1 MNIKDKV
8 LVVEDEKGISGFIR
22 AILTANG
29 YDVILAHTGAEAF
42 SMISSHC
49 PDLIVLDLGLP
60 IIDGRVVL
68 TRLRQSGVQVPVI
81 VLTARDGVED
91 TVGSLEDG
99 ANDHMTK
106 PFQFAELLARV
117 RLRLSDDVASADPS
131 GRLSHGD
138 LQLDLRAHRVH
149 VDGKWV
155 DLSRREMGL
164 LEVFLRHPGQ
174 ILSRAQ
180 LLGRVWGLDFDP
192 ASNVVDVYVRAL
204 RRKIGAHRVETIR
217 GSGYRLP

>member
-1 MNIKDKV
+1 MSRI
-8 LVVEDEKGISGFIR
+8 LVAEDDRGIADFICR
-22 AILTANG
+22 GLRDAGYATDVAEDGLTAYELARG
-29 YDVILAHTGAEAF
+29 GEYDLV
-42 SMISSHC
+42 
-49 PDLIVLDLGLP
+49 VLDLGLP

-68 TRLRQSGVQVPVI
+68 TRLRQSGVSVPVI

-117 RLRLSDDVASADPS
+117 RLRLTDEAAGDAS
-131 GRLSHGD
+131 GRIAHGD
-138 LQLDLRAHRVH
+138 LVLDPRTQRVQ

-155 DLSRREMGL
+155 DLSRREMSL

>member
-1 MNIKDKV
+1 MSRI
-8 LVVEDEKGISGFIR
+8 LVAEDDRGIADFICR
-22 AILTANG
+22 GLRDVG
-29 YDVILAHTGAEAF
+29 YATDVAEDGLIAYELARGGEY
-42 SMISSHC
+42 
-49 PDLIVLDLGLP
+49 DLVVLDLGLP

-68 TRLRQSGVQVPVI
+68 TRLRQSGVSVPVI

-117 RLRLSDDVASADPS
+117 RLRLTDEAAGDAS
-131 GRLSHGD
+131 GRIAHGD
-138 LQLDLRAHRVH
+138 LVLDPRTQRVQ

>member
-1 MNIKDKV
+1 MSRI
-8 LVVEDEKGISGFIR
+8 LVAEDDRGIADFICR
-22 AILTANG
+22 GLRDAGYATDVAEDGLTAYELARG
-29 YDVILAHTGAEAF
+29 GEYDLV
-42 SMISSHC
+42 
-49 PDLIVLDLGLP
+49 VLDLGLP

-68 TRLRQSGVQVPVI
+68 TRLRQSGVSVPVI

-117 RLRLSDDVASADPS
+117 RLRLTDEAAGDAS
-131 GRLSHGD
+131 GRIAHGD
-138 LQLDLRAHRVH
+138 LVLDPRPQRVQ

-180 LLGRVWGLDFDP
+180 LLGRVWGLDFEP

>member
-1 MNIKDKV
+1 MSRI
-8 LVVEDEKGISGFIR
+8 LVAEDDRGIADFICR
-22 AILTANG
+22 GLRDAGYATDVAEDGLTAYELARG
-29 YDVILAHTGAEAF
+29 GDYDLV
-42 SMISSHC
+42 
-49 PDLIVLDLGLP
+49 VLDLGLP

-68 TRLRQSGVQVPVI
+68 TRLRQSGATVPVV

-117 RLRLSDDVASADPS
+117 RLRLSDDTAGDAS
-131 GRLSHGD
+131 GRIAHGD
-138 LQLDLRAHRVH
+138 LVLDPRTQRVQ

-155 DLSRREMGL
+155 DLSRREMSL

-204 RRKIGAHRVETIR
+204 RRKLGAHRVETIR

>member
-1 MNIKDKV
+1 MSRI
-8 LVVEDEKGISGFIR
+8 LVAEDDRGIADFICR
-22 AILTANG
+22 GLRDAGYATDVAEDGLTAYELARG
-29 YDVILAHTGAEAF
+29 GDYDLV
-42 SMISSHC
+42 
-49 PDLIVLDLGLP
+49 VLDLGLP

-68 TRLRQSGVQVPVI
+68 TRLRQSGATVPVV

-117 RLRLSDDVASADPS
+117 RLRLSDDTAGDAS
-131 GRLSHGD
+131 GRIAHGD
-138 LQLDLRAHRVH
+138 LVLDPRTQRVQ

-155 DLSRREMGL
+155 DLSRREMSL
-164 LEVFLRHPGQ
+164 PEVFLRHPGQ

>member
-1 MNIKDKV
+1 MSRI
-8 LVVEDEKGISGFIR
+8 LVAEDDRGIADFICR
-22 AILTANG
+22 GLRDAGYATDVAEDGLTAYELARG
-29 YDVILAHTGAEAF
+29 GEYDLV
-42 SMISSHC
+42 
-49 PDLIVLDLGLP
+49 VLDLGLP

-68 TRLRQSGVQVPVI
+68 TRLRQSGVSVPVI

-117 RLRLSDDVASADPS
+117 RLRLTDEAAGDAS
-131 GRLSHGD
+131 GRIAHGD
-138 LQLDLRAHRVH
+138 LVLDPRTQRVQ

>member
-1 MNIKDKV
+1 MSRI
-8 LVVEDEKGISGFIR
+8 LVAEDDRGIADFICR
-22 AILTANG
+22 GLRDAGYATDVAEDGLTAYELARG
-29 YDVILAHTGAEAF
+29 GEYDLV
-42 SMISSHC
+42 
-49 PDLIVLDLGLP
+49 VLDLGLP

-117 RLRLSDDVASADPS
+117 RLRLSDDTAGDAS
-131 GRLSHGD
+131 GRIAHGD
-138 LQLDLRAHRVH
+138 LVLDPRTQRVQ

-155 DLSRREMGL
+155 DLSRREMSL

-204 RRKIGAHRVETIR
+204 RRKLGAHRVETIR

>member
-1 MNIKDKV
+1 MTRI
-8 LVVEDEKGISGFIR
+8 LIVEDEPGIATFLEKGLRSSGF
-22 AILTANG
+22 TTVTVDDGN
-29 YDVILAHTGAEAF
+29 LAAALARDEDF
-42 SMISSHC
+42 
-49 PDLIVLDLGLP
+49 DLVVLDLGLP
-60 IIDGRVVL
+60 GKDGMEVL
-68 TRLRQSGVQVPVI
+68 AEVRGRGEKLPVI
-81 VLTARDGVED
+81 ILTARDGVED

-117 RLRLSDDVASADPS
+117 RLRLSDDTAGDAS
-131 GRLSHGD
+131 GRIAHGD
-138 LQLDLRAHRVH
+138 LVLDPRTQRVQ

-155 DLSRREMGL
+155 DLSRREMSL

>member
-1 MNIKDKV
+1 MSRI
-8 LVVEDEKGISGFIR
+8 LVAEDDRGIADFICR
-22 AILTANG
+22 GLRDAGYATDVAEDGLTAYELARG
-29 YDVILAHTGAEAF
+29 GEYDLV
-42 SMISSHC
+42 
-49 PDLIVLDLGLP
+49 VLDLGLP
-60 IIDGRVVL
+60 IIEGRVVL
-68 TRLRQSGVQVPVI
+68 TRLRQSGVSVPVI

-117 RLRLSDDVASADPS
+117 RLRLTDEAAGDAS
-131 GRLSHGD
+131 GRIAHGD
-138 LQLDLRAHRVH
+138 LVLDPRTQRVQ
-149 VDGKWV
+149 VNGKWV

>member
-1 MNIKDKV
+1 MSRI
-8 LVVEDEKGISGFIR
+8 LVAEDDRGIADFICR
-22 AILTANG
+22 GLRDAGYATDVAEDGLTAYELARG
-29 YDVILAHTGAEAF
+29 GEYDLV
-42 SMISSHC
+42 
-49 PDLIVLDLGLP
+49 VLDLGLP

-138 LQLDLRAHRVH
+138 LQLDLRSHRVH

>member
-1 MNIKDKV
+1 MSRI
-8 LVVEDEKGISGFIR
+8 LVAEDDRGIADFICR
-22 AILTANG
+22 GLRDAGYATDVAEDGLTAYELARG
-29 YDVILAHTGAEAF
+29 GEYDLV
-42 SMISSHC
+42 
-49 PDLIVLDLGLP
+49 VLDLGLP
-60 IIDGRVVL
+60 IIEGRVVL
-68 TRLRQSGVQVPVI
+68 TRLRQSGVSVPVI

-117 RLRLSDDVASADPS
+117 RLRLTDEAAGDAS
-131 GRLSHGD
+131 GRIAHGD
-138 LQLDLRAHRVH
+138 LVLDPRTQRVQ

>member
-1 MNIKDKV
+1 MSRI
-8 LVVEDEKGISGFIR
+8 LVAEDDRGIADFICR
-22 AILTANG
+22 GLRDAGYATDVAEDGLTAYELARG
-29 YDVILAHTGAEAF
+29 GEYDLV
-42 SMISSHC
+42 
-49 PDLIVLDLGLP
+49 VLDLGLP

-68 TRLRQSGVQVPVI
+68 TRLRQSGVSVPVI

-117 RLRLSDDVASADPS
+117 RLRLTDEAAGDAS
-131 GRLSHGD
+131 GRIAHGD
-138 LQLDLRAHRVH
+138 LVLDPRTQRVQ

-155 DLSRREMGL
+155 DPSRREMGL

>member
-1 MNIKDKV
+1 MSRI
-8 LVVEDEKGISGFIR
+8 LVAEDDRGIADFICR
-22 AILTANG
+22 GLRDAGYATDVAEDGLTAYELARG
-29 YDVILAHTGAEAF
+29 GDYDLV
-42 SMISSHC
+42 
-49 PDLIVLDLGLP
+49 VLDLGLP

-68 TRLRQSGVQVPVI
+68 TRLRQSGATVPVI

-117 RLRLSDDVASADPS
+117 RLRLSDDTAGDAS
-131 GRLSHGD
+131 GRIAHGD
-138 LQLDLRAHRVH
+138 LVLDPRTQRVQ

-155 DLSRREMGL
+155 DLSRREMSL
-164 LEVFLRHPGQ
+164 PEVFLRHPGQ

>member
-1 MNIKDKV
+1 M
-8 LVVEDEKGISGFIR
+8 
-22 AILTANG
+22 
-29 YDVILAHTGAEAF
+29 
-42 SMISSHC
+42 
-49 PDLIVLDLGLP
+49 
-60 IIDGRVVL
+60 L

-117 RLRLSDDVASADPS
+117 RLRLSEDVASADPS

>member
-1 MNIKDKV
+1 MSRI
-8 LVVEDEKGISGFIR
+8 LVAEDDRGIADFICR
-22 AILTANG
+22 GLRDAGYAIDVAEDGLTAYELARG
-29 YDVILAHTGAEAF
+29 GEYDLV
-42 SMISSHC
+42 
-49 PDLIVLDLGLP
+49 VLDLGLP

-68 TRLRQSGVQVPVI
+68 TRLRQSGVSVPVI

-117 RLRLSDDVASADPS
+117 RLRLTDEAAGDAS
-131 GRLSHGD
+131 GRIAHGD
-138 LQLDLRAHRVH
+138 LVLDPRTQRVQ
-149 VDGKWV
+149 VNGKWV

>member
-1 MNIKDKV
+1 MSRI
-8 LVVEDEKGISGFIR
+8 LVAEDDRGIADFICR
-22 AILTANG
+22 GLRDAGYAIDLAEDGLTAYELARG
-29 YDVILAHTGAEAF
+29 GEYDLV
-42 SMISSHC
+42 
-49 PDLIVLDLGLP
+49 VLDLGLP

-68 TRLRQSGVQVPVI
+68 TRLRQSGVSVPVI

-117 RLRLSDDVASADPS
+117 RLRLTDEAAGDAS
-131 GRLSHGD
+131 GRIAHGD
-138 LQLDLRAHRVH
+138 LVLDPRTQRVQ

>member
-1 MNIKDKV
+1 MSRI
-8 LVVEDEKGISGFIR
+8 LVAEDDRGIADFICR
-22 AILTANG
+22 GLRDAGHATDVAEDGLTAYELARG
-29 YDVILAHTGAEAF
+29 GEYDLV
-42 SMISSHC
+42 
-49 PDLIVLDLGLP
+49 VLDLGLP
-60 IIDGRVVL
+60 VIDGRVVL
-68 TRLRQSGVQVPVI
+68 SRLRQSGSTVPVI

-117 RLRLSDDVASADPS
+117 RLRLSDESSGDAS
-131 GRLSHGD
+131 GRIAHGD
-138 LQLDLRAHRVH
+138 LVLDPRTQRVE

-164 LEVFLRHPGQ
+164 LEAFLRHPGQ

-192 ASNVVDVYVRAL
+192 ASNVVDVYVRSL
-204 RRKIGAHRVETIR
+204 RRKIGAHRVETVR

>member
-1 MNIKDKV
+1 MSRI
-8 LVVEDEKGISGFIR
+8 LVAEDDRGIADFICR
-22 AILTANG
+22 GLRDAG
-29 YDVILAHTGAEAF
+29 YATDVAEDGLIAYELARGGEY
-42 SMISSHC
+42 
-49 PDLIVLDLGLP
+49 DLVVLDLGLP

-68 TRLRQSGVQVPVI
+68 TRLRQSGVSVPVI

-117 RLRLSDDVASADPS
+117 RLRLTDEAAGDAS
-131 GRLSHGD
+131 GRIAHGD
-138 LQLDLRAHRVH
+138 LVLDPRTQRVQ

>member
-1 MNIKDKV
+1 M
-8 LVVEDEKGISGFIR
+8 
-22 AILTANG
+22 
-29 YDVILAHTGAEAF
+29 
-42 SMISSHC
+42 
-49 PDLIVLDLGLP
+49 LDP
-60 IIDGRVVL
+60 RTQRV
-68 TRLRQSGVQVPVI
+68 Q
-81 VLTARDGVED
+81 
-91 TVGSLEDG
+91 
-99 ANDHMTK
+99 
-106 PFQFAELLARV
+106 
-117 RLRLSDDVASADPS
+117 
-131 GRLSHGD
+131 
-138 LQLDLRAHRVH
+138 

>member
-1 MNIKDKV
+1 MSRI
-8 LVVEDEKGISGFIR
+8 LVAEDDRGIADFICR
-22 AILTANG
+22 GLRDAGYATDVAEDGLTAYELARG
-29 YDVILAHTGAEAF
+29 GDYDLV
-42 SMISSHC
+42 
-49 PDLIVLDLGLP
+49 VLDLGLP

-68 TRLRQSGVQVPVI
+68 TRLRQSGATVPVV

-117 RLRLSDDVASADPS
+117 RLRLSDDTAGDAS
-131 GRLSHGD
+131 GRIAHGD
-138 LQLDLRAHRVH
+138 LVLDPRTQRVQ
-149 VDGKWV
+149 VGGKWV
-155 DLSRREMGL
+155 DLSRREMSL

>member
-1 MNIKDKV
+1 MSRI
-8 LVVEDEKGISGFIR
+8 LVAEDDRGIADFICR
-22 AILTANG
+22 GLRDAGYATDVAEDGLTAYELARG
-29 YDVILAHTGAEAF
+29 GEYDLV
-42 SMISSHC
+42 
-49 PDLIVLDLGLP
+49 VLDLGLP

-68 TRLRQSGVQVPVI
+68 TRLRQSGVTVPVI

-117 RLRLSDDVASADPS
+117 RLRLTDDAAGDAS
-131 GRLSHGD
+131 GRIAHGD
-138 LQLDLRAHRVH
+138 LVLDPRTQRVQ

>member
-1 MNIKDKV
+1 MSRI
-8 LVVEDEKGISGFIR
+8 LVAEDDRGIADFICR
-22 AILTANG
+22 GLRDAGYATDVAEDGLTAYELARG
-29 YDVILAHTGAEAF
+29 GEYDLV
-42 SMISSHC
+42 
-49 PDLIVLDLGLP
+49 VLDLGLP

-68 TRLRQSGVQVPVI
+68 TRLRQSGVSVPVI

-117 RLRLSDDVASADPS
+117 RLRLTDEAAGDAS
-131 GRLSHGD
+131 GRIAHGD
-138 LQLDLRAHRVH
+138 LVLDPRTQRVQ
-149 VDGKWV
+149 VNGKWV